1 MQNSKK
7 NAFAKYS
14 SMAFQLLAYIFVGY
28 LLGAFIDTKLQT
40 QSPIATIL
48 SCVFFVCIGM
58 YSIIKDVLNDNKK

>member
-1 MQNSKK
+1 
-7 NAFAKYS
+7 
-14 SMAFQLLAYIFVGY
+14 MAFQLLAYIFVGY